1 MSVPG
6 SKAMRPDL
14 AADMRSDGAGSG
26 IANGRDAA
34 ELRRLLVQRI
44 EGDDLDLPVL
54 PDVASR
60 VLGACQDPEGGP
72 QGLSELIERDP
83 ALAGNVMRIAN
94 SAAYA
99 AAEPIVSLQQA
110 IARLGMSTMG
120 DIAIAA
126 AINSKVFVVP
136 GRDRE
141 MQGLRLH
148 AATTGIWAREIARQ
162 RRRNVEAAFLSG
174 LMHDVGKPILLQAVL
189 ELAAG
194 KPVDEATVQ
203 GWIDE
208 FHAPV
213 GARLLERWKLPP
225 WVAAAVRGHHDPE
238 RAGEHR
244 DLAATAL
251 LGDIL
256 AHWSVDADETSAG
269 ARETQMR
276 GHPVLVALCIYP
288 DDLELLMERKAA
300 VQDSAQSFA

>member
-1 MSVPG
+1 MTLPG
-6 SKAMRPDL
+6 SKTRPPPHL
-14 AADMRSDGAGSG
+14 APEHLV
-26 IANGRDAA
+26 
-34 ELRRLLVQRI
+34 ELRRQLVQRI
-44 EGDDLDLPVL
+44 DADDLDLPVL

-60 VLGACQDPEGGP
+60 VLAACQDPERGP
-72 QGLSELIERDP
+72 QGLSELIQRDP

-99 AAEPIVSLQQA
+99 AAEPLVSLQQA

-136 GRDRE
+136 GYESE
-141 MQGLRLH
+141 MQSLRLH
-148 AATTGIWAREIARQ
+148 AATAAIWTREIARQ

-189 ELAAG
+189 ELA
-194 KPVDEATVQ
+194 KDQLVDEETLRA
-203 GWIDE
+203 WIDE

-225 WVAAAVRGHHDPE
+225 WVAAAVLGHHEPE

-244 DLAATAL
+244 ELAATAL
-251 LGDIL
+251 LGDLL
-256 AHWSVDADETSAG
+256 AHWSVEADENAAT
-269 ARETQMR
+269 ARETVLR
-276 GHPVLVALCIYP
+276 GHQVLVALCIYP
-288 DDLELLMERKAA
+288 DDLELLMERKVA
-300 VQDSAQSFA
+300 VQDSARSFA